1 MAIEDPVVP
10 LLPNFP
16 GDEKRK
22 AAGGLAGGIWGCRD
36 ILPPFKWRRAL
47 GPFIRVEVWLTRPSG
62 HPTPD
67 TSRIAASGK

>member
-1 MAIEDPVVP
+1 MIENPVVP
-10 LLPNFP
+10 LLPNLP

-47 GPFIRVEVWLTRPSG
+47 GPFIRVEVGLSRPCG
-62 HPTPD
+62 HLTPD
-67 TSRIAASGK
+67 ASRIAASDK